1 MVNTSLDTSP
11 HFDLITGRR
20 NRDRFLFLF
29 QDACR
34 IQVHYFINFVCRNQK
49 DQKSHREEQQDSP
62 APTIY
67 ALQIAFLCDAYQHQS
82 YQRIDND
89 EDRKINNQI
98 DFAE

>member
-1 MVNTSLDTSP
+1 
-11 HFDLITGRR
+11 
-20 NRDRFLFLF
+20 
-29 QDACR
+29 
-34 IQVHYFINFVCRNQK
+34 VHYFINLVCRNQK
-49 DQKSHREEQQDSP
+49 DQKSHCEEQQDSP